1 MANVVS
7 DEVYNQLKQMY
18 WWNAS
23 KASRAKAQLE
33 IASASDYDKMIK
45 QLNSQY
51 GSSTSSS
58 TPKTTTTSTPT
69 PKSNTVTETYRWQ
82 VSDGTSNMN
91 SMSQTAAKSNSR
103 DFQVGTG
110 DVAEMPEQPKVS
122 SVKQPAQDNFAK
134 SWNSLSS
141 AQQQAALTKKGMLDY
156 VNSKWLTVKKEET
169 PVATTTK
176 PKQTTYTTPKQQEW
190 DYQDNSQ
197 ARMDE
202 IARNLNWFRQTN
214 PELFQDPSTFYGF
227 FIDGK
232 GRSQDQIDYLW
243 SYYDRVKKYSKYDDM
258 PASSLWEWLADGS
271 VPQDYLDYIKWV
283 DPQKYQEILSYK
295 QDWEDRIKNESYLE
309 DLSSM
314 AWFEWWESEPSSI
327 QYGKWNW
334 IWLDENGDW
343 IDDRRYHA
351 PTEEE
356 LQLSQEDSEYE
367 AEKLKLK
374 NAYKWLQDDLTEQYP
389 DADLST
395 IMVLTSDRGTKIQ
408 KALDTISV
416 AQTKTQWRLA
426 YLQNER
432 ATMDK
437 AWADSIAQLQK
448 NLWMYYQYSPEWI
461 AELAQAQYWATN
473 ITLDQADSWTETQKQ
488 MALQN
493 VLDWYYDK
501 YWDIIQRSE
510 QQVIND
516 VIAYAKEKW
525 IWLAQALQEN
535 FVQPLQSKPWFAQ
548 LNATTSDAISWTKI
562 WEDADWNAIYGF
574 VDTYNKTVTP
584 YWNASSSWISTTYD
598 TSTRPWKANTVKEI
612 VSYDWTDDLGWAVS
626 DIYNKFKW
634 QNYWECWYLVNDY
647 YKAVTWDSNNL
658 ITGTFKDRKGLFT
671 KNTPSVWDIVLF
683 DWTNSP
689 TASDKMKTYWHVALV
704 EWMDDTGI
712 WVVDANWDWNW
723 TVDRRHI
730 NYNDALY
737 QDRVYWFYT
746 IPEWDR
752 QDTAVVDMWYIN
764 TPEAINAF
772 EEFNKLWSKW
782 LDTTAK
788 QKRAKEL
795 FALLGTDENGFKRMA
810 DAYWDDQNAQQ
821 AEKNI
826 EMIDKLLAT
835 ADDLPDIK
843 MRSRLWT
850 PNSYWTLRNQADWWY
865 WTLATA
871 AIESMDEEELAAYNK
886 WASDYDMLM
895 ANLMYDKYKEIKSTW
910 WTFWSMSNAEWD
922 NLKQAA
928 SNLKFNQDV
937 KTYREN
943 LEALKKEFQNLKWY
957 GAWKASTKKSL
968 GWANKTSTMN
978 SLLDR
983 FSSY

>member
-1 MANVVS
+1 
-7 DEVYNQLKQMY
+7 
-18 WWNAS
+18 
-23 KASRAKAQLE
+23 
-33 IASASDYDKMIK
+33 
-45 QLNSQY
+45 
-51 GSSTSSS
+51 
-58 TPKTTTTSTPT
+58 
-69 PKSNTVTETYRWQ
+69 
-82 VSDGTSNMN
+82 
-91 SMSQTAAKSNSR
+91 MS
-103 DFQVGTG
+103 
-110 DVAEMPEQPKVS
+110 
-122 SVKQPAQDNFAK
+122 
-134 SWNSLSS
+134 
-141 AQQQAALTKKGMLDY
+141 
-156 VNSKWLTVKKEET
+156 
-169 PVATTTK
+169 
-176 PKQTTYTTPKQQEW
+176 
-190 DYQDNSQ
+190 
-197 ARMDE
+197 
-202 IARNLNWFRQTN
+202 
-214 PELFQDPSTFYGF
+214 
-227 FIDGK
+227 
-232 GRSQDQIDYLW
+232 
-243 SYYDRVKKYSKYDDM
+243 
-258 PASSLWEWLADGS
+258 ASSLWDWLANWTIPEG
-271 VPQDYLDYIKWV
+271 YLDYVKST
-283 DPQKYQEILSYK
+283 DYYKYQEILSYK
-295 QDWEDRIKNESYLE
+295 QDWEDRIKNENYLDE
-309 DLSSM
+309 LSSL
-314 AWFEWWESEPSSI
+314 AWYESEESNINVYPDAVT
-327 QYGKWNW
+327 YAREMWYFV
-334 IWLDENGDW
+334 DENGDW
-343 IDDRRYHA
+343 VDDNLYVA
-351 PTEEE
+351 PTDEERQDVDRINE
-356 LQLSQEDSEYE
+356 INARRMEI
-367 AEKLKLK
+367 K
-374 NAYKWLQDDLTEQYP
+374 NMQKNLLDDLVEQYP
-389 DADLST
+389 WVPKATLMGIVQDRTKDISREYDDLW
-395 IMVLTSDRGTKIQ
+395 VELVQLQGTV
-408 KALDTISV
+408 D
-416 AQTKTQWRLA
+416 

-432 ATMDK
+432 DMQAE
-437 AWADSIAQLQK
+437 ARQK
-448 NLWMYYQYSPEWI
+448 TINNLDTAYWMYYQYSPWGI
-461 AELAQAQYWATN
+461 AELAQSKYAATN
-473 ITLDQADSWTETQKQ
+473 ITLDQADSWNETQKQ
-488 MALQN
+488 IALQN
-493 VLDWYYDK
+493 VLDGYYDK

-516 VIAYAKEKW
+516 VIAYAKKNW

-535 FVQPLQSKPWFAQ
+535 FITPLQQKPWFNQ
-548 LNATTSDAISWTKI
+548 LNTATSDAISWTKI

-584 YWNASSSWISTTYD
+584 YWNAASSWVTTTYD
-598 TSTRPWKANTVKEI
+598 TSTRTWKANTIKDI
-612 VSYDWTDDLGWAVS
+612 VSYDGTDDLWWVVS

-634 QNYWECWYLVNDY
+634 KNYWECGYLVNDY
-647 YKAVTWDSNNL
+647 YKAVTWDTDNL

-730 NYNDALY
+730 NYDDALY

-752 QDTAVVDMWYIN
+752 QDTAVVDMWYTN
-764 TPEAINAF
+764 TPEAIAAF

-795 FALLGTDENGFKRMA
+795 FALLWTDENGFKRMA

-826 EMIDKLLAT
+826 EMIDRLLAT
-835 ADDLPDIK
+835 ADELPDLK

-937 KTYREN
+937 ETYRTN

-968 GWANKTSTMN
+968 GWTNKTSTMD

>member
-1 MANVVS
+1 MAQTYEQWKKSYESLDSAQKKLYADTISSKWADYIGNKYLAQ
-7 DEVYNQLKQMY
+7 YN
-18 WWNAS
+18 
-23 KASRAKAQLE
+23 
-33 IASASDYDKMIK
+33 SA
-45 QLNSQY
+45 
-51 GSSTSSS
+51 GATS
-58 TPKTTTTSTPT
+58 TPKVE
-69 PKSNTVTETYRWQ
+69 TVTYKWK
-82 VSDGTSNMN
+82 VSDNPNTSWTSNMN
-91 SMSQTAAKSNSR
+91 SMSQTKAQDNSR
-103 DFQVGTG
+103 NFQVGTG
-110 DVAEMPEQPKVS
+110 DVVDRINQVWQQLQTTKQQLDQTAQQVADRWNLLSPE
-122 SVKQPAQDNFAK
+122 
-134 SWNSLSS
+134 
-141 AQQQAALTKKGMLDY
+141 QQQAALTKKGMLDY
-156 VNSKWLTVKKEET
+156 VNSKWLTIKKEE
-169 PVATTTK
+169 PAATTTT
-176 PKQTTYTTPKQQEW
+176 PTTTKKATTTQTPKQQQW

-197 ARMDE
+197 ARMNE
-202 IARNLNWFRQTN
+202 ILNNLNGYRQTN
-214 PELFQDPSTFYGF
+214 PELFKDASAFYTF

-243 SYYDRVKKYSKYDDM
+243 DYYNNVQKYWKYDNM
-258 PASSLWEWLADGS
+258 PASSLWDWLANWTI
-271 VPQDYLDYIKWV
+271 PKDYLDYLKST
-283 DPQKYQEILSYK
+283 DPAKYQEVLSYK
-295 QDWEDRIKNESYLE
+295 QDSEDRIKNENYLDE
-309 DLSSM
+309 LSSM
-314 AWFEWWESEPSSI
+314 AWYESEESNVNVYPDAVT
-327 QYGKWNW
+327 YAREMWYFV
-334 IWLDENGDW
+334 DENWDW
-343 IDDRRYHA
+343 VDDNLYIQPTAEERQDVDRINEINARRM
-351 PTEEE
+351 EI
-356 LQLSQEDSEYE
+356 
-367 AEKLKLK
+367 K
-374 NAYKWLQDDLTEQYP
+374 NMQKNLLDDLVEQYP
-389 DADLST
+389 WVPKATLMWIVQDRTKDISREYDDLW
-395 IMVLTSDRGTKIQ
+395 VELVQLQGTV
-408 KALDTISV
+408 D
-416 AQTKTQWRLA
+416 

-432 ATMDK
+432 DMQAE
-437 AWADSIAQLQK
+437 ARQK
-448 NLWMYYQYSPEWI
+448 TINNLDDAYWMYYQYSPWGL
-461 AELAQAQYWATN
+461 AELAQSKYAATN
-473 ITLDQADSWTETQKQ
+473 ITLDQADSWNETQKQ

-493 VLDWYYDK
+493 VLDGYYEK

-516 VIAYAKEKW
+516 VIAYAKKNW

-535 FVQPLQSKPWFAQ
+535 FITPLQQKPWFNQ
-548 LNATTSDAISWTKI
+548 LNTATSDAISWTKI

-598 TSTRPWKANTVKEI
+598 TSTRPWKANTIKEI
-612 VSYDWTDDLGWAVS
+612 VSYDWTDDLWWVVS
-626 DIYNKFKW
+626 DIYSKFKW
-634 QNYWECWYLVNDY
+634 QNYWECGYLVNDY
-647 YKAVTWDSNNL
+647 YKAVTWDTDNL

-730 NYNDALY
+730 NYDDALY

-795 FALLGTDENGFKRMA
+795 FALLWTDENGFKRMA

-835 ADDLPDIK
+835 ADDLPDLK

-886 WASDYDMLM
+886 RASDYDMLM

-937 KTYREN
+937 ETYRTN

-957 GAWKASTKKSL
+957 GAWKASTKNSL
-968 GWANKTSTMN
+968 AWTNKTSTMD
-978 SLLDR
+978 SLLGR